1 MRAAT
6 VFNYLLEA
14 TLAGSVMIVLMLPV
28 RRFLRSKLTSR
39 LICFA
44 WLLVAVRLLLP
55 ISLPNPM
62 MNELRPTG
70 SVNLGVRPVADQV
83 RVRAVDAV
91 RELASAAEE
100 HDGAHTSGYL
110 L

>member
-70 SVNLGVRPVADQV
+70 SVNLGFDRRGPGT
-83 RVRAVDAV
+83 
-91 RELASAAEE
+91 
-100 HDGAHTSGYL
+100 GARRGCGQGTCFSRRRT
-110 L
+110 